1 MRALSLWGECP
12 FLLTI
17 ESVERIKNYELRI
30 KNYELR
36 VKN

>member
-1 MRALSLWGECP
+1 MRALSLRGECP

-30 KNYELR
+30 KNYD
-36 VKN
+36 